1 MLDLREKF
9 RKYVMNYFAAEY
21 FNGRT
26 PNPCV
31 RCNQKIKFGELLDFA
46 QNLGADYLATGHYAR
61 IVFENDRYKL
71 KRALDPKKDQSYVL
85 YHLTPNKL
93 AKILMPLGNFTKEQ
107 TRKLAEE
114 LNIST
119 ARKPD
124 SQEVCFVPDGDY
136 KIFLREFLP
145 NSEALQSGKIV
156 DSTGQILGEHDGV
169 ANYTI
174 GQRKGL
180 GIYSSRALYVKK
192 IDVSERKIVVDTNE
206 NLYSSQLRARNVS
219 WIYKP
224 TLPKKLTAKIRYGIK
239 FAECFV
245 TEEEN
250 FLNVEFTEPQRAV
263 TPGQSIVFYDGDEVL
278 GGAII
283 EGSY

>member
-1 MLDLREKF
+1 MVDLREKF

-31 RCNQKIKFGELLDFA
+31 QCNQKIKFGELFDFA
-46 QNLGADYLATGHYAR
+46 MNLGADYLATGHYAR

-85 YHLTPNKL
+85 YRLTPNKL
-93 AKILMPLGNFTKEQ
+93 AKILLPLGNFTKEQ

-114 LNIST
+114 LKIST

-124 SQEVCFVPDGDY
+124 SQEVCFVPNGDY

-156 DSTGQILGEHDGV
+156 DSTGKILG
-169 ANYTI
+169 
-174 GQRKGL
+174 
-180 GIYSSRALYVKK
+180 
-192 IDVSERKIVVDTNE
+192 
-206 NLYSSQLRARNVS
+206 
-219 WIYKP
+219 
-224 TLPKKLTAKIRYGIK
+224 
-239 FAECFV
+239 
-245 TEEEN
+245 
-250 FLNVEFTEPQRAV
+250 
-263 TPGQSIVFYDGDEVL
+263 
-278 GGAII
+278 
-283 EGSY
+283 

>member
-1 MLDLREKF
+1 MSGGVDSSLTAAILLKQGFEVIGVTMLLENEHFHEKSCCSSKEVETASNVAQQLGIKFHVVDLREKF

-31 RCNQKIKFGELLDFA
+31 QCNQKIK
-46 QNLGADYLATGHYAR
+46 Y
-61 IVFENDRYKL
+61 
-71 KRALDPKKDQSYVL
+71 
-85 YHLTPNKL
+85 
-93 AKILMPLGNFTKEQ
+93 
-107 TRKLAEE
+107 
-114 LNIST
+114 
-119 ARKPD
+119 
-124 SQEVCFVPDGDY
+124 SQEVCFVPNGDY

-156 DSTGQILGEHDGV
+156 DSTGKILGEHDGV
-169 ANYTI
+169 SNYTI

-206 NLYSSQLRARNVS
+206 NLYSRHLTARNVL

-224 TLPKKLTAKIRYGIK
+224 TLPEKLTAKIRYGIR

-283 EGSY
+283 EGSF